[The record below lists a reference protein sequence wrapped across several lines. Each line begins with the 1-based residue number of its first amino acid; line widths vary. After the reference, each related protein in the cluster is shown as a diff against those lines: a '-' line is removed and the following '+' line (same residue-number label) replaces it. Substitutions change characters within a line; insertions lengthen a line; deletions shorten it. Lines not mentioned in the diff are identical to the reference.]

1 LQIKIAG
8 RQAGREFTFPLNN
21 KNYVPN
27 VRNVLPYS
35 GPGRIAFPV
44 IIALGAVTGVLS
56 YMFFSA
62 ASPGPLLT
70 PAKLFEPVPATG
82 PATGEIREDLE
93 GTTTTGSEGQDG
105 SNATNQTQSAAIPPD
120 AVVINIPQGASAQ
133 GNPAYEPATAEA
145 GIDQT
150 IAWRNDDS
158 TPHTATSGE
167 MFDSSLI
174 NPGESFS
181 IAAEEIGAG
190 EHDYV
195 CTVHPFMK
203 GKLVIK

>member
-1 LQIKIAG
+1 M
-8 RQAGREFTFPLNN
+8 
-21 KNYVPN
+21 
-27 VRNVLPYS
+27 PYS

-44 IIALGAVTGVLS
+44 IIALGAVTGILS
-56 YMFFSA
+56 YMLFSA
-62 ASPGPLLT
+62 ASPGPLLM
-70 PAKLFEPVPATG
+70 PARVFETVPATG

-93 GTTTTGSEGQDG
+93 GTTTAESEGQAG

-120 AVVINIPQGASAQ
+120 AVVISIPQGASAQ

-167 MFDSSLI
+167 LFDSSLI

-190 EHDYV
+190 EHDYI

-203 GKLVIK
+203 GDLVIK